1 MEVIDD
7 TANPSAD
14 LLPVVPLNQ
23 SINQSAC
30 LCAETQRSIG
40 GFAG

>member
-23 SINQSAC
+23 SISLPVRRDTTFDRRIRGVA
-30 LCAETQRSIG
+30 
-40 GFAG
+40 